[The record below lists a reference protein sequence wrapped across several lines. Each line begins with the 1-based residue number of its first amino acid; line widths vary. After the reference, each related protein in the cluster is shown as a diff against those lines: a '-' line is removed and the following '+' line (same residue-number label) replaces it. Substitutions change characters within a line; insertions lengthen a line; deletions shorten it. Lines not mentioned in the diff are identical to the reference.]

1 MVVDVGN
8 SGHRETNIKII
19 CQCQY
24 YDSTC
29 QNAKSSVQGACSAKK
44 QREVVRVTQVLTA
57 AKLSPK
63 TNNRNSNEVKK
74 TPVPPVPND
83 VKITNRKN
91 LFASKD
97 KKKEISPKDLSGR
110 G

>member
-29 QNAKSSVQGACSAKK
+29 QNAKSSVQGACKYEFS
-44 QREVVRVTQVLTA
+44 V
-57 AKLSPK
+57 
-63 TNNRNSNEVKK
+63 
-74 TPVPPVPND
+74 
-83 VKITNRKN
+83 
-91 LFASKD
+91 
-97 KKKEISPKDLSGR
+97 
-110 G
+110 

>member
-1 MVVDVGN
+1 MGQRSSKSDLTQ
-8 SGHRETNIKII
+8 SLPIKPFHVLE
-19 CQCQY
+19 
-24 YDSTC
+24 
-29 QNAKSSVQGACSAKK
+29 KRLRKRGSAKK